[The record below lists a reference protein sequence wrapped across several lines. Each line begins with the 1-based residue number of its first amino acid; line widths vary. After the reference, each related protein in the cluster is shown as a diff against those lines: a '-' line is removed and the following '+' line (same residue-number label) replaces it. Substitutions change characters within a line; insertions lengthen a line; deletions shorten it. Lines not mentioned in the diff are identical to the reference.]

1 MFCHLSALLGPLIWR
16 PITKIFCG
24 PVRGHAR
31 SHRDRGAFTG
41 SAVPVGAGVPSNGA
55 AKQPQLLQMVSVQS

>member
-31 SHRDRGAFTG
+31 SHRYGATSE
-41 SAVPVGAGVPSNGA
+41 SAAIPVGAGVPSNGA